1 VVETERRLFYVAI
14 TRAKREVYIG
24 VSLSPRAGD
33 QASST
38 TPEVSRFVEEMHL
51 KPTVAI
57 MHHVVAVH
65 RGKPVGNLHDSLLRN
80 GASTVLRQQLTHYLP
95 NHPQLDDI
103 INDPQI
109 RDWQVP
115 VRISTTS
122 KSKRKASPSLVPWW
136 AKL

>member
-1 VVETERRLFYVAI
+1 
-14 TRAKREVYIG
+14 
-24 VSLSPRAGD
+24 
-33 QASST
+33 
-38 TPEVSRFVEEMHL
+38 VSRFVEEMHL

-65 RGKPVGNLHDSLLRN
+65 RGKLVGNLHDSLIRN

-115 VRISTTS
+115 VRTSTTS
-122 KSKRKASPSLVPWW
+122 KAKRKAPPSLVPWW
-136 AKL
+136 VKSS